1 MSFSCQEGSVLHL
14 KAGHQAKS
22 WASKHKTQNL
32 MLRMN
37 FFLKNIGCEIRDSLP
52 LDSLHFEP
60 FEGACKKILL
70 VFFEASLTGNCHKF

>member
-1 MSFSCQEGSVLHL
+1 MSFSCQEGSVLQI

-22 WASKHKTQNL
+22 WASKHNTQNL

-60 FEGACKKILL
+60 FAARFILLTACKKMLM
-70 VFFEASLTGNCHKF
+70 VFLKPR

>member
-1 MSFSCQEGSVLHL
+1 MFYSRTSSDRKHLVSMSFSCQEGSVLQI
-14 KAGHQAKS
+14 KAGHQAR
-22 WASKHKTQNL
+22 ASKHNTQNL

-60 FEGACKKILL
+60 FAARFI
-70 VFFEASLTGNCHKF
+70 SI